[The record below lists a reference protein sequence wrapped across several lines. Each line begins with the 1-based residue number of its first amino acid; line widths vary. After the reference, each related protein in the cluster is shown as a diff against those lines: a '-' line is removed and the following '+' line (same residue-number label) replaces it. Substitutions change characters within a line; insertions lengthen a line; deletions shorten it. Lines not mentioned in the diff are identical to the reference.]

1 MLMLSL
7 PQNQLLRNLLVTRDR
22 DFGYSVPVNRL
33 LGIALL
39 LTAYCFADVPFEMQQ
54 TSGNLSIFARQL
66 DQSVV
71 LLVHTNEK
79 STTEFYVT
87 IRVALPSG
95 ETAAYSKTVAKY
107 PDDVPGA
114 FWTGVS
120 IPTVA
125 HPEKLVSV
133 TVEERTTP
141 KTTDFH

>member
-1 MLMLSL
+1 MESS
-7 PQNQLLRNLLVTRDR
+7 V
-22 DFGYSVPVNRL
+22 YSVAVNRL

-39 LTAYCFADVPFEMQQ
+39 LTAGCFADVPFETQLN
-54 TSGNLSIFARQL
+54 SGNLSIFARQQ

-71 LLVHTNEK
+71 LLLHTTEA

-95 ETAAYSKTVAKY
+95 VTAAYSKTVAKY

-120 IPTVA
+120 IPTA
-125 HPEKLVSV
+125 PHPEKLISV
-133 TVEERTTP
+133 TVEERTSP
-141 KTTDFH
+141 KSTDFH